1 MVRRSVSLR
10 FISLRHEKRPR
21 AKRTQ
26 QGPPL
31 ILIHPKAC
39 ARPLLKGPAD
49 ILQRARNKLV
59 RLIVRNAQ
67 RDEVSNVLDIGIV
80 AHPVRPEDVGQAAQA
95 RKKGEVWI
103 F

>member
-1 MVRRSVSLR
+1 MVRRLVNLQV
-10 FISLRHEKRPR
+10 ISLRREKSSR

-26 QGPPL
+26 QCPPL

-49 ILQRARNKLV
+49 ILQRACNKLV
-59 RLIVRNAQ
+59 CLIVRNAQ
-67 RDEVSNVLDIGIV
+67 HDQIPNVLDVGIV
-80 AHPVRPEDVGQAAQA
+80 AHPVCPEDIRQAAQA